1 MKIAAFCGTFDP
13 VTYGHLDIIER
24 ASKLF
29 DELVVFISPNSDKNN
44 EFTEARRLAW
54 LNASTKHLSNVTC
67 KIQSGLV
74 VEACKSVN
82 ATVLVRGIRNGVDCT
97 YEQNMAFMNAR
108 LDENIETVCLFTRP
122 EYSLYSSSNVR
133 ELFKY
138 GQNISGFVPAC
149 VLEDLKKEK
158 NKMEKFIDWLKANGY
173 KYKNEDIYLEA
184 CTHSSYANEH
194 HRQMDDNERLE
205 FMGDSVLQIWSATQL
220 FLMEPKMREGQ
231 MTTLRAQTVCE
242 STLYVLNRQLGWYE
256 FLRLGVGEEKTG
268 GRNRESILA
277 DQFEACIGAIYID
290 QGYHVCDE
298 ILTKYMKPVFKQEKS
313 EAVTDYKTHLQE
325 VIQANSRK
333 TIQYKL
339 LEEKGPS
346 NAPTFT
352 MGVYLDDILLGQ
364 GTSSTKKKAEQK
376 AAKDAFE
383 KMAK

>member
-29 DELVVFISPNSDKNN
+29 DQLVVFISPNSDKNN
-44 EFTEARRLAW
+44 EFTEEKRLKW
-54 LNASTKHLSNVTC
+54 LNESTKHLSNVTC

-108 LDENIETVCLFTRP
+108 LNEDIETVCLFTRP
-122 EYSLYSSSNVR
+122 EYSLYSSTNVR

-138 GQNISGFVPAC
+138 GQDISGFVPAC

-173 KYKNEDIYLEA
+173 QYKDEDIYLEA

-194 HRQMDDNERLE
+194 HREMGDNERLE

-242 STLYVLNRQLGWYE
+242 STLAVLNRQLGWYE

-268 GRNRESILA
+268 GRHRESILA

-290 QGYHVCDE
+290 QGYAVCDE

-325 VIQANSRK
+325 VIQADSRK

>member
-1 MKIAAFCGTFDP
+1 
-13 VTYGHLDIIER
+13 
-24 ASKLF
+24 
-29 DELVVFISPNSDKNN
+29 
-44 EFTEARRLAW
+44 
-54 LNASTKHLSNVTC
+54 
-67 KIQSGLV
+67 
-74 VEACKSVN
+74 
-82 ATVLVRGIRNGVDCT
+82 
-97 YEQNMAFMNAR
+97 
-108 LDENIETVCLFTRP
+108 
-122 EYSLYSSSNVR
+122 
-133 ELFKY
+133 
-138 GQNISGFVPAC
+138 
-149 VLEDLKKEK
+149 
-158 NKMEKFIDWLKANGY
+158 MEKFIDWLKANGY
-173 KYKNEDIYLEA
+173 KYNNEDIYLEA

-205 FMGDSVLQIWSATQL
+205 FMGDSVLLA
-220 FLMEPKMREGQ
+220 
-231 MTTLRAQTVCE
+231 
-242 STLYVLNRQLGWYE
+242 WYE

-325 VIQANSRK
+325 VIQADSRK

>member
-1 MKIAAFCGTFDP
+1 MNLIVNADKNWGIG
-13 VTYGHLDIIER
+13 
-24 ASKLF
+24 
-29 DELVVFISPNSDKNN
+29 KNN
-44 EFTEARRLAW
+44 EL
-54 LNASTKHLSNVTC
+54 
-67 KIQSGLV
+67 LV
-74 VEACKSVN
+74 HIPNDMKMFRQMTTGKVVVMGRKTLESFPNGMPLPKRTN
-82 ATVLVRGIRNGVDCT
+82 IVLTHDKDYDAKGAIVVGSK
-97 YEQNMAFMNAR
+97 EEL
-108 LDENIETVCLFTRP
+108 LDELE
-122 EYSLYSSSNVR
+122 EY
-133 ELFKY
+133 K
-138 GQNISGFVPAC
+138 
-149 VLEDLKKEK
+149 D
-158 NKMEKFIDWLKANGY
+158 
-173 KYKNEDIYLEA
+173 EDIYLEA

-194 HRQMDDNERLE
+194 HREMGDNERLE

-242 STLYVLNRQLGWYE
+242 STLAVLNRQLGWYE

-268 GRNRESILA
+268 GRHRESILA

-290 QGYHVCDE
+290 QGYAVCDE

-325 VIQANSRK
+325 VIQADSRK